1 MQIFQAALFKGIN
14 IIALVKYV
22 SSGTMINYK
31 GKKSR
36 SQQKVYFDLL
46 EKVTGVRMILGI
58 L

>member
-1 MQIFQAALFKGIN
+1 
-14 IIALVKYV
+14 
-22 SSGTMINYK
+22 MINYK